1 MFDRG
6 SFELAEQQVPQIA
19 SLVRHEVNSVL
30 DLACGPGRHCL
41 ALAKMGY
48 EVTGIDISEFLL
60 KKAKQK
66 SYELELK
73 VKFKQSDI
81 LEYENKNQF
90 DLIVNMFN
98 SFGYLDTQEKN
109 QKVLNLCFENLK
121 NQGTL
126 IIDTIGKEPLARN
139 LHPVH
144 LAEFEDGSLK
154 IERPYLSDDLQM
166 FNNEWILIQKDD
178 QVFRRKYQHF
188 IYTATELKLMCQ
200 NAGFQSVEVFGSL
213 LGEAYE
219 LDSEQLVVVAEKF

>member
-1 MFDRG
+1 MFDKS
-6 SFELAEQQVPQIA
+6 SFEMAEKQVPQIA

-41 ALAKMGY
+41 ALAKMGF
-48 EVTGIDISEFLL
+48 EVTGVDISEFLL

-66 SYELELK
+66 SSELELK
-73 VKFKQSDI
+73 IEFEQIDI

-109 QKVLNLCFENLK
+109 QKVLSLCYENLK
-121 NQGTL
+121 GEGTL

-144 LAEFEDGSLK
+144 LTEFEDGSIK
-154 IERPYLSDDLQM
+154 IERPYLSDDLQI
-166 FNNEWILIQKDD
+166 FNNEWILIQQDD
-178 QVFRRKYQHF
+178 QVFRREYQHF

-200 NAGFQSVEVFGSL
+200 NAGFKNIEVFGSFQ
-213 LGEAYE
+213 GEIYE